1 MRKIYNKLVRDNIIQ
16 IIEKENKACTYRTLE
31 GKEYL
36 SALCIK
42 LQEEYEE
49 FKESQAIEELADI
62 EEVLLA
68 LVEAKGYSL
77 KEFEEIRRKKALKNG
92 AFKKKVFLIS
102 VED

>member
-1 MRKIYNKLVRDNIIQ
+1 MRKIYNKLVRDNIVQ

-31 GKEYL
+31 EKEYL
-36 SALCIK
+36 SALCTK
-42 LQEEYEE
+42 LQEEFEE
-49 FKESQAIEELADI
+49 FKESQTLEELADI

-77 KEFEEIRRKKALKNG
+77 KEFEETRNKKALKNG
-92 AFKKKVFLIS
+92 AFAKKIFLIS